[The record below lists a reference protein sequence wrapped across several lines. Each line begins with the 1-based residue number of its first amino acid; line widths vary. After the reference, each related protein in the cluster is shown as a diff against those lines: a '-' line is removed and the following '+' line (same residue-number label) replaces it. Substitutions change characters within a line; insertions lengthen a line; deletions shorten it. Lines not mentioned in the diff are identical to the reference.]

1 MHIYIHPF
9 VLGIIATIVFEVG
22 VCVVVGIISSK
33 KNDEQD
39 NTDNDKDETNQD
51 N

>member
-1 MHIYIHPF
+1 MYIYIHPF
-9 VLGIIATIVFEVG
+9 VLDIIATVVFEVG
-22 VCVVVGIISSK
+22 VCFVVGLISSK
-33 KNDEQD
+33 KNNKQD